1 MVILTLNYV
10 LHLIKQETQEMLLQD
25 SSKVSNSRGF
35 IIWVLFN
42 VTISLG
48 DRKIMITLFAH
59 SGDIVYWQTEE
70 KYRLYENTLE
80 ERVNTC
86 DSILKQLRLMIHW
99 TCLKN
104 YSPCTQSVA
113 TKTKTLHDACGQLGA
128 CLYSHSDHFIMFVE
142 KLGATFVQSWANS

>member
-59 SGDIVYWQTEE
+59 SRDIVYWQTEE
-70 KYRLYENTLE
+70 NYRLYENTLE

-86 DSILKQLRLMIHW
+86 DSILKQLRLQFF
-99 TCLKN
+99 
-104 YSPCTQSVA
+104 SF
-113 TKTKTLHDACGQLGA
+113 
-128 CLYSHSDHFIMFVE
+128 LYVE
-142 KLGATFVQSWANS
+142 KNLYRRIHLCPFSFNLLKCISTGWWYIELVWRTTFLALECCHED